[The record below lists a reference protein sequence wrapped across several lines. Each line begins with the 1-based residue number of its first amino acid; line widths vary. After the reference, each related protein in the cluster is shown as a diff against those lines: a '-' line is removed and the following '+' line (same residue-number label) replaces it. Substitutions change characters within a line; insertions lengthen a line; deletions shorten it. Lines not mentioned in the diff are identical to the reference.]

1 MVTNGAAVRISSQS
15 QRSSNVGQHANKQQ
29 LRATVF
35 VHNCFSVWCGTL
47 GAKRLRRQISGTP
60 AWGRA
65 TSVAISRLPNPS
77 RSLRPPKP
85 PTAPIS
91 PSPSRSLIRLYVVH
105 VVQIAPAIQVV
116 QIVHQ
121 VVHVAQ
127 VPPCCSGSSHPSPGV
142 RLRRFSHVFHSGHAQ
157 LRTTAGSPH

>member
-1 MVTNGAAVRISSQS
+1 MTAAVCNFVHVRTK
-15 QRSSNVGQHANKQQ
+15 NFLAAWQQ

-85 PTAPIS
+85 PTASIS
-91 PSPSRSLIRLYVVH
+91 PSPSRSPIRLYVVH
-105 VVQIAPAIQVV
+105 VVQIAQPVQIAPAIQVV
-116 QIVHQ
+116 QIVHH

-142 RLRRFSHVFHSGHAQ
+142 RVRRSSHVFHSGHAQ
-157 LRTTAGSPH
+157 LRTTVGSPH